1 MGSIASL
8 SIRHEAIMDYLI
20 IFPERSK
27 KECAEYFGVSPT
39 WLSQIIHSDAFQ
51 ARLRDRQDTKF
62 STLVL
67 TLKEKMEAAGH
78 RSVEKLAEALE
89 AADPDIAEDRK
100 FIASATDKVLARLG
114 YGTSRNVQPPTA
126 PPNMQQNNFYAVDRE
141 TLAQARSL
149 MQNKPEALV
158 HDKQALLEEVPAS
171 EKDSLGQ
178 DVNSGAELCPQPS
191 SDRSSS
197 ERAQVRKESA

>member
-1 MGSIASL
+1 MGTIASL

-27 KECAEYFGVSPT
+27 KECADYFGVTPT

-51 ARLRDRQDTKF
+51 ARLRERQDTKF

-89 AADPDIAEDRK
+89 AANPEEPEDRK

-114 YGTSRNVQPPTA
+114 YGTARSVQSPTAQTNVQ
-126 PPNMQQNNFYAVDRE
+126 QNFYAVDQKV
-141 TLAQARSL
+141 LAQARSL
-149 MQNKPEALV
+149 MQNKPEVLT
-158 HDKQALLEEVPAS
+158 HDKQTLLEEVSAS
-171 EKDSLGQ
+171 EENSLGQ
-178 DVNSGAELCPQPS
+178 DVDSGVELCPQPS
-191 SDRSSS
+191 SERSPS
-197 ERAQVRKESA
+197 EGAQVRKETA